1 VRTTAWTRGDL
12 LLAGGAAVALAASAE
27 TAWSLRARFAL
38 DLEGLSA
45 LERAGVALWDF
56 RPLGTAVFA
65 LAAIAVLL
73 ATTEP
78 PGRLPGVADQTRAG
92 VAVLAGA
99 HAALAIV
106 IAGFAI
112 WIAALGEV
120 GRRDELGFVYSPGD
134 RAFTLVTQLL
144 AWLPLG
150 ALLAGVAVLAAR
162 GERRPETRDDEPAP
176 QTPKAPV
183 SEEMEEL
190 WRERLAHGPSRER
203 ARTLLRRIHSLEA
216 AGDADGA
223 RELAEQMRKL
233 S

>member
-1 VRTTAWTRGDL
+1 MRAGWTRGDL

-27 TAWSLRARFAL
+27 TVWSLRARFAL

-45 LERAGVALWDF
+45 LERAGAALWDF
-56 RPLGTAVFA
+56 RPLGTALFA

-73 ATTEP
+73 ATAEP
-78 PGRLPGVADQTRAG
+78 LVRLETFAGPARAG

-99 HAALAIV
+99 HAALAFLV
-106 IAGFAI
+106 VGLAV
-112 WIAALGEV
+112 WIAAAGEV
-120 GRRDELGFVYSPGD
+120 GRRDELGFVYSSSD
-134 RAFTLVTQLL
+134 RALTLATQLL

-150 ALLAGVAVLAAR
+150 ALLVLAAALAVPR
-162 GERRPETRDDEPAP
+162 AREQEPGKDDAAAET
-176 QTPKAPV
+176 PV

-216 AGDADGA
+216 TGDADGA

>member
-1 VRTTAWTRGDL
+1 MRTTWTRGDL
-12 LLAGGAAVALAASAE
+12 LLAGGVAVAFAASAE

-45 LERAGVALWDF
+45 FERAGVALWDF
-56 RPLGTAVFA
+56 RPLGAAVFA

-73 ATTEP
+73 GAAEP
-78 PGRLPGVADQTRAG
+78 PARLEGIVGPARAG

-99 HAALAIV
+99 HAALAFV
-106 IAGFAI
+106 VLGLAV
-112 WIAALGEV
+112 WIAAAGDV
-120 GRRDELGFVYSPGD
+120 GRRDELGFVYSSSD
-134 RAFTLVTQLL
+134 RAVTLVTQLV

-150 ALLAGVAVLAAR
+150 VVLAWVAALAAR
-162 GERRPETRDDEPAP
+162 EQVPEPGEDEWTPEE
-176 QTPKAPV
+176 PV

-216 AGDADGA
+216 EGDADGA
-223 RELAEQMRKL
+223 REVADQMRRL
-233 S
+233 L

>member
-12 LLAGGAAVALAASAE
+12 LLAGGAVVALAASAE

-45 LERAGVALWDF
+45 LERTGAALWDF
-56 RPLGTAVFA
+56 RPLGTALFA

-73 ATTEP
+73 AAGEP
-78 PGRLPGVADQTRAG
+78 LARFQGLVDPARAG

-99 HAALAIV
+99 HAALAFV
-106 IAGFAI
+106 VVGLAV
-112 WIAALGEV
+112 WIAAVGAV
-120 GRRDELGFVYSPGD
+120 GRRDELGFIYSAGD
-134 RAFTLVTQLL
+134 RAFTLATQLL

-150 ALLAGVAVLAAR
+150 ALLALVTALSV
-162 GERRPETRDDEPAP
+162 RREQEQKAWEDEPASE
-176 QTPKAPV
+176 ARV

-233 S
+233 A

>member
-1 VRTTAWTRGDL
+1 MNGAWTRGDL

-73 ATTEP
+73 GESES
-78 PGRLPGVADQTRAG
+78 GLRLESLAGPARAG
-92 VAVLAGA
+92 LVVLAGA
-99 HAALAIV
+99 QAALAV
-106 IAGFAI
+106 VVVGLAV
-112 WIAALGEV
+112 WIAAAGEV
-120 GRRDELGFVYSPGD
+120 GRRDELGFVYSSAD
-134 RAFTLVTQLL
+134 RAVTLVTQLL
-144 AWLPLG
+144 AWIPLG
-150 ALLAGVAVLAAR
+150 ALLALVAVAAA
-162 GERRPETRDDEPAP
+162 GEREPEPGEDDSAP
-176 QTPKAPV
+176 GAPV
-183 SEEMEEL
+183 SEEMDEL
-190 WRERLAHGPSRER
+190 WHERLAHGPSRER

-223 RELAEQMRKL
+223 RELAEQMRRL
-233 S
+233 P

>member
-1 VRTTAWTRGDL
+1 MKAAWARGDL

-73 ATTEP
+73 GAAEP
-78 PGRLPGVADQTRAG
+78 PARLESLAGPARAG

-99 HAALAIV
+99 HAALAFV
-106 IAGFAI
+106 VVALAA
-112 WIAALGEV
+112 WIAAAGEV
-120 GRRDELGFVYSPGD
+120 GLRDELGFVYSAGD
-134 RAFTLVTQLL
+134 RAFTLATQLL

-150 ALLAGVAVLAAR
+150 ALLVLVAAVALPQEHDLEL
-162 GERRPETRDDEPAP
+162 GEDNSAPA
-176 QTPKAPV
+176 APV

-203 ARTLLRRIHSLEA
+203 ARTLLRRIHSLED

-223 RELAEQMRKL
+223 RELAEQMRRL
-233 S
+233 P

>member
-1 VRTTAWTRGDL
+1 MTAAWTRGDL

-65 LAAIAVLL
+65 LASIVVLL
-73 ATTEP
+73 GAAEP
-78 PGRLPGVADQTRAG
+78 PARLEGIVGPARAG

-99 HAALAIV
+99 HAALAFV
-106 IAGFAI
+106 VLGLSV
-112 WIAALGEV
+112 WIAVAGEV
-120 GRRDELGFVYSPGD
+120 GRRDELGFVYSSAD
-134 RAFTLVTQLL
+134 RAVTLVTQLL

-150 ALLAGVAVLAAR
+150 VLLAWVAALAAR
-162 GERRPETRDDEPAP
+162 EPVLEPGEDEWAPE
-176 QTPKAPV
+176 APV

-203 ARTLLRRIHSLEA
+203 ARTLLHRIHSLEA
-216 AGDADGA
+216 EGDADGA
-223 RELAEQMRKL
+223 RELADQMRRL
-233 S
+233 P

>member
-1 VRTTAWTRGDL
+1 MNAAWTRGDL

-73 ATTEP
+73 GESES
-78 PGRLPGVADQTRAG
+78 GLRLESLAGPARAG
-92 VAVLAGA
+92 LVVLAGA
-99 HAALAIV
+99 QAALAV
-106 IAGFAI
+106 VVVGLAV
-112 WIAALGEV
+112 WIAAAGEV
-120 GRRDELGFVYSPGD
+120 GRRDELGFVYSSAD
-134 RAFTLVTQLL
+134 RAVTLVTQLL
-144 AWLPLG
+144 AWIPLG
-150 ALLAGVAVLAAR
+150 ALLALVAVAAA
-162 GERRPETRDDEPAP
+162 GEREPEPGEDDSAP
-176 QTPKAPV
+176 GAPV
-183 SEEMEEL
+183 SEEMDEL
-190 WRERLAHGPSRER
+190 WHERLAHGPSRER

-223 RELAEQMRKL
+223 RELAEQMRRL
-233 S
+233 P